1 MTLRPPAALMHRPS
15 RRWRRAA
22 LAVVGAVV
30 VVAAAPA
37 KTEVLDVYGVR
48 CARATAP
55 AGIGPDH
62 R

>member
-1 MTLRPPAALMHRPS
+1 MCIA
-15 RRWRRAA
+15 WRRAA

>member
-1 MTLRPPAALMHRPS
+1 MCIA
-15 RRWRRAA
+15 WRRAA

-37 KTEVLDVYGVR
+37 KTEVLDDYGVLDVYGVR